1 MSKSYTVKG
10 MTCGG
15 CARSVEQ
22 AIKAQKADSV
32 VTIDVSTARVTVDNG
47 PDDAVIAKAVDD
59 AGFEYGGPAS

>member
-22 AIKAQKADSV
+22 AIKAQKGDAV
-32 VTIDVSTARVTVDNG
+32 VSIDLSTARVTVDNG
-47 PDDAVIAKAVDD
+47 PDDAAVAKAVDD
-59 AGFEYGGPAS
+59 AGFEYAGPV